1 MLFWE
6 SKLIHKLR
14 GKTFVPFLHFVGDE
28 KTEDKKMYHVM
39 VMDLLGKSLEDLFQE
54 CRRKFDLKTCL
65 HIATQMVSLYNSN
78 LPTLSNWVLWH
89 LIIPSTKMVVDLLLC
104 AQNGFSLLESVHECY
119 FRVFAD
125 RPYSKGPRREDY
137 SSRYKT

>member
-14 GKTFVPFLHFVGDE
+14 GKTYVPFLHFVGDE
-28 KTEDKKMYHVM
+28 KSDDGKAYHVM

-65 HIATQMVSLYNSN
+65 HIATQMVSAALIQIGNNS
-78 LPTLSNWVLWH
+78 
-89 LIIPSTKMVVDLLLC
+89 
-104 AQNGFSLLESVHECY
+104 QNGRCAAVKLI
-119 FRVFAD
+119 RVL
-125 RPYSKGPRREDY
+125 
-137 SSRYKT
+137 

>member
-65 HIATQMVSLYNSN
+65 HIATQMVSSHNSN
-78 LPTLSNWVLWH
+78 LSAILNLVL
-89 LIIPSTKMVVDLLLC
+89 LTY
-104 AQNGFSLLESVHECY
+104 Q
-119 FRVFAD
+119 
-125 RPYSKGPRREDY
+125 
-137 SSRYKT
+137 SSDSIGG

>member
-14 GKTFVPFLHFVGDE
+14 GKTYVPFLHFVGDE
-28 KTEDKKMYHVM
+28 KSDDGKAYHVM

-65 HIATQMVSLYNSN
+65 NIAMQMVSIRDVNF
-78 LPTLSNWVLWH
+78 T
-89 LIIPSTKMVVDLLLC
+89 IISTILC
-104 AQNGFSLLESVHECY
+104 FNYWFIH
-119 FRVFAD
+119 FI
-125 RPYSKGPRREDY
+125 
-137 SSRYKT
+137 

>member
-28 KTEDKKMYHVM
+28 KTEDGKMYHVM

-54 CRRKFDLKTCL
+54 CRRKFDLKTVL
-65 HIATQMVSLYNSN
+65 HISVQMVSAIILQP
-78 LPTLSNWVLWH
+78 LGAWH
-89 LIIPSTKMVVDLLLC
+89 LSLYVQGPINSIFLLC
-104 AQNGFSLLESVHECY
+104 I
-119 FRVFAD
+119 
-125 RPYSKGPRREDY
+125 
-137 SSRYKT
+137 

>member
-54 CRRKFDLKTCL
+54 CRRKFDLKTVC
-65 HIATQMVSLYNSN
+65 HIASQMVRRLILIFHIRSN
-78 LPTLSNWVLWH
+78 EFKRCTRSAS
-89 LIIPSTKMVVDLLLC
+89 ST
-104 AQNGFSLLESVHECY
+104 ET
-119 FRVFAD
+119 
-125 RPYSKGPRREDY
+125 
-137 SSRYKT
+137 SSQTTS

>member
-28 KTEDKKMYHVM
+28 KTEDGKMYHVM

-54 CRRKFDLKTCL
+54 CRRKFDLKTVL
-65 HIATQMVSLYNSN
+65 HISVQMVSA
-78 LPTLSNWVLWH
+78 
-89 LIIPSTKMVVDLLLC
+89 IILMALEL
-104 AQNGFSLLESVHECY
+104 GFSIVSVCVLDHN
-119 FRVFAD
+119 D
-125 RPYSKGPRREDY
+125 SPRL
-137 SSRYKT
+137 